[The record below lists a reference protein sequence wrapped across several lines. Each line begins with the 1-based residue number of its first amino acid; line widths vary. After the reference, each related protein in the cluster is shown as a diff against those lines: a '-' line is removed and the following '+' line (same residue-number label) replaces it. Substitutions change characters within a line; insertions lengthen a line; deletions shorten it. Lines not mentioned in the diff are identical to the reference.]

1 MKMMIIKSHQTI
13 NLMIKTKIKPNKILI
28 LHKILNRIKVIN
40 KKINIKLL
48 RYDKLRKLKYP

>member
-40 KKINIKLL
+40 KKN
-48 RYDKLRKLKYP
+48 

>member
-13 NLMIKTKIKPNKILI
+13 NLMIKTKIKPNKILKLI

-40 KKINIKLL
+40 KKN
-48 RYDKLRKLKYP
+48 